1 MSEHVFNE
9 QSFRLQFPEF
19 ANPVSYPETLL
30 NAMFDVAKIRLTP
43 YDNWLISGDKLQY
56 ALNLM
61 TAHVTSLRSAV
72 AGDGDGGATGILQSA
87 TEGSVSV
94 SMAVPNVKDGFDYW
108 MMQTPY
114 GQELLAFLKTLTA
127 QGFYFGGKP
136 EGAAIRDVGGTF

>member
-1 MSEHVFNE
+1 MTEHVFDE
-9 QSFRLQFPEF
+9 TVFRAQFPEF
-19 ANPVSYPETLL
+19 SSPLKYPSTLL

-43 YDNWLISGDKLQY
+43 YDNWLICGNRLQY

-61 TAHVTSLRSAV
+61 TAHVTALRSAI
-72 AGDGDGGATGILQSA
+72 AGGDGEGCGIVQNAS
-87 TEGSVSV
+87 EGSVSV
-94 SMAVPNVKDGFDYW
+94 SMAVPRIKDGFDFW

-136 EGAAIRDVGGTF
+136 EGSAIRDVGGSF

>member
-1 MSEHVFNE
+1 MTEHVFDE
-9 QSFRLQFPEF
+9 TVFRAQFPELSS
-19 ANPVSYPETLL
+19 PLKYPSTLL

-43 YDNWLISGDKLQY
+43 YDNWLICGNRLQY

-61 TAHVTSLRSAV
+61 TAHVTALRSAI
-72 AGDGDGGATGILQSA
+72 AGGDGEGWGIVQNAS
-87 TEGSVSV
+87 EGSVSV
-94 SMAVPNVKDGFDYW
+94 SMAVPRIKDGFDFW

-136 EGAAIRDVGGTF
+136 EGSAIRDVGGSF